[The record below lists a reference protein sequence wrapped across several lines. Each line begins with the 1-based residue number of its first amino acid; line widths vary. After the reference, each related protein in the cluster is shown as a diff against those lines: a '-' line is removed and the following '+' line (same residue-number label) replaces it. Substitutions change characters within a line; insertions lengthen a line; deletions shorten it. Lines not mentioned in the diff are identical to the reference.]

1 VIDMGGLFG
10 GGGGSSETKH
20 KQELNPPV
28 DTSGSSIPGDDKM
41 ALRKLETMTASK
53 EAKAS
58 QTLLGRS
65 ANEASMGTAKPTSQ
79 VTYR

>member
-1 VIDMGGLFG
+1 MGGLFG
-10 GGGGSSETKH
+10 GGGDSSEKKH

-41 ALRKLETMTASK
+41 ALRKLETMKASS

-65 ANEASMGTAKPTSQ
+65 ANEASMGSSPKPTPKVS
-79 VTYR
+79 YA